1 MTSGIYQLNFDNQA
15 YYIGQSQNIE
25 IRMKQHADKFLKNTA
40 AAKMQDAYRQLGMP
54 SAEILVRCHKDHLDA
69 MENYFIH
76 MRKALPNCLNTS
88 APKLDP
94 NINYAWM
101 LDNPQ
106 ILQFSAF
113 EIMAQYVEQNQDHTA
128 LQEEHDDLKHNFNK
142 EYMLHQAAVQLRDGK
157 DENEELVK
165 AYHSRLHAAQDRLN
179 KLNNRGFFGRIFNY
193 D

>member
-15 YYIGQSQNIE
+15 FYIGQSVDME
-25 IRMKQHADKFLKNTA
+25 TRWKQHSDKLRKGTA

-54 SAEILVRCHKDHLDA
+54 FAEILIKCHKDHLDT

-76 MRKALPNCLNTS
+76 MRKAMPNCLNTS

-94 NINYAWM
+94 GVNYDWM
-101 LDNPQ
+101 MENPQ
-106 ILQFSAF
+106 MLQFSSF
-113 EIMAQYVEQNQDHTA
+113 EIMTQYINNLHDHTD

-142 EYMLHQAAVQLRDGK
+142 EYMLQQAAVQLRDGK
-157 DENEELVK
+157 DENEQLVK

-179 KLNNRGFFGRIFNY
+179 KLNNRGFFGRLFNY

>member
-15 YYIGQSQNIE
+15 FYIGQSVDME
-25 IRMKQHADKFLKNTA
+25 TRWKQHADKFRKGKA
-40 AAKMQDAYRQLGMP
+40 AAKMQDAYNQLGMP
-54 SAEILVRCHKDHLDA
+54 FADILIKCHKDHLDA

-76 MRKALPNCLNTS
+76 MRKTLPNCLNTN

-157 DENEELVK
+157 DENEQLVK

-179 KLNNRGFFGRIFNY
+179 KLNNRGFFGRLFNY